1 MKYNISHV
9 WVYTLKTKDNPK
21 SEYVADWVVK
31 ITVEDI
37 DAFKQSVKL
46 GFGQNTMVCLEY
58 QEEISPNEF
67 SIRVHSEMKN
77 KVKTNKTT

>member
-1 MKYNISHV
+1 M

-21 SEYVADWVVK
+21 SEYVADWAAK
-31 ITVEDI
+31 ITIEDI

-46 GFGQNTMVCLEY
+46 GLGQNTMVFMEY

-67 SIRVHSEMKN
+67 FIRAHSEMKN
-77 KVKTNKTT
+77 KVKK